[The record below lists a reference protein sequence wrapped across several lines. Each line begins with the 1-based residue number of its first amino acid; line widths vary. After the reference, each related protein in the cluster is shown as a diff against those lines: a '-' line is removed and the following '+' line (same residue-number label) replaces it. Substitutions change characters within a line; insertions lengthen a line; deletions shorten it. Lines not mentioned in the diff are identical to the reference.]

1 MKKTIWR
8 ICTKVFAT
16 NVAKQLN
23 WCGRGDKRGIRK
35 TNLGALI
42 IGMSKINTFM
52 ISETCF
58 VCCNYIFQSEY
69 IYIFLF

>member
-8 ICTKVFAT
+8 ICTKVFAS

-35 TNLGALI
+35 TNIGALI
-42 IGMSKINTFM
+42 IGMTKVNEILLW
-52 ISETCF
+52 IK
-58 VCCNYIFQSEY
+58 V
-69 IYIFLF
+69 

>member
-8 ICTKVFAT
+8 ICNKVFAL

-35 TNLGALI
+35 TNIGALI
-42 IGMSKINTFM
+42 IGMSKTNG
-52 ISETCF
+52 
-58 VCCNYIFQSEY
+58 
-69 IYIFLF
+69 FLLLIKVL